1 MVLFTEKMKKV
12 MFILTMVSLMT
23 QVYAQNIHL
32 SNSHNLPNKPT
43 SYIVDYLRIDSITFF
58 SIGLQ
63 KSDIKKVRASSQE
76 PVIVVTTNLAVVLNG
91 ELLSTTKEKKSRL
104 STINLDNIESIMK
117 IEKEQSI
124 ELYGNKGKNGVLFIK
139 SKP

>member
-1 MVLFTEKMKKV
+1 MVG
-12 MFILTMVSLMT
+12 LMT

-32 SNSHNLPNKPT
+32 SNSHNSTDKSI
-43 SYIVDYLRIDSITFF
+43 SYIVDYLKIDSITFF

-76 PVIVVTTNLAVVLNG
+76 PVIVVTTNLAIAFNNR
-91 ELLSTTKEKKSRL
+91 LLSTSKEKKKL
-104 STINLDNIESIMK
+104 STINLADIELIQK

-124 ELYGNKGKNGVLFIK
+124 ELYGKKGKNGVLVIK
-139 SKP
+139 YKP